1 MDLFGDLPEPTQTT
15 AADTGSSKDSKTE
28 EKPKTEKRKL
38 DTESNGTEQQLEEK
52 KVCKGIPRLKGYV
65 AARKGE
71 REEMQDAHVILP
83 DFSSR
88 VSSLPSQI
96 SHLAYFA
103 VFDGHGG
110 SRASRYAAQNL
121 HLNLALK
128 FPKGD
133 AENLDK
139 LVKKCLLDTFKQT
152 DDDFLK
158 HASSQ
163 KPAWKDGSTA
173 TCMLVMDDVV
183 YVANLGDS
191 RAVLCRGAEES
202 PGKFATL
209 ALSKEH
215 NPTCYEER
223 MRIQKAGGMVRDG
236 RILGVLEV
244 SRSLGDG
251 QYKRCGVIST
261 PDVRRCQ
268 LTSND
273 KTKRWKRRKGRR
285 GRKPSLKR
293 RAIGWPAK
301 QCGGAA
307 RTTSRSYSWPS
318 SSRSPDPA
326 LRCPGVSGIPII
338 THTRRLRDRS
348 ALACFPRPPSYGT
361 PGQLGQQKTFLYG
374 QIWRDGRNKRSIPS
388 VLAGLVRVSP
398 LFTYEA
404 MMRCRRLCLR
414 LHESKV

>member
-1 MDLFGDLPEPTQTT
+1 
-15 AADTGSSKDSKTE
+15 
-28 EKPKTEKRKL
+28 
-38 DTESNGTEQQLEEK
+38 
-52 KVCKGIPRLKGYV
+52 GIPRLKGYV

-83 DFSSR
+83 DFSSQ
-88 VSSLPSQI
+88 VSSLPSQV

-223 MRIQKAGGMVRDG
+223 MRIQKAGGTVRDG

-251 QYKRCGVIST
+251 QYKRCGVISM

-268 LTSND
+268 LTSSD
-273 KTKRWKRRKGRR
+273 RFMILACDGLFKVFAPEEAVKFVMGILQDEALEKKEGKARQEAQFETACHRLASEAVRR
-285 GRKPSLKR
+285 GCADNVTVILV
-293 RAIGWPAK
+293 AIE
-301 QCGGAA
+301 
-307 RTTSRSYSWPS
+307 
-318 SSRSPDPA
+318 
-326 LRCPGVSGIPII
+326 
-338 THTRRLRDRS
+338 
-348 ALACFPRPPSYGT
+348 F
-361 PGQLGQQKTFLYG
+361 
-374 QIWRDGRNKRSIPS
+374 
-388 VLAGLVRVSP
+388 
-398 LFTYEA
+398 
-404 MMRCRRLCLR
+404 
-414 LHESKV
+414 